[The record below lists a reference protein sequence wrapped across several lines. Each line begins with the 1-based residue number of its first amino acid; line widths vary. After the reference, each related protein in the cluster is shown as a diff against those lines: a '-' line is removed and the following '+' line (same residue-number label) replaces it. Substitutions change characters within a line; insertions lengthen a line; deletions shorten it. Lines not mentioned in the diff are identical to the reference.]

1 MSDVHT
7 EMITEAMKSDQVYS
21 SVEVTRNT
29 KGYNWSV
36 KVVGL
41 DNEKVRELLKD
52 TEKFL
57 QEEYG
62 E

>member
-7 EMITEAMKSDQVYS
+7 EMIAEAMKSDQVYS

-41 DNEKVRELLKD
+41 DNKKVRELLKD